1 MVHLQR
7 VALHMVRASTPAVF
21 CQRLDVALFFMAFP
35 WAYFCLVGVTM
46 WHHFHQLPQSRITKR
61 QTRRASFLY
70 VCTVGTWYCLHT
82 AMSVGKRKEHDS
94 FHTGIFMW
102 KFELSVNLLFV
113 FISKFF
119 YWITTDHMHQFP
131 SFPFRLPPRSIENR
145 SLNHI
150 QQCLEKCWGV
160 SLRPFV
166 EWAKLWF
173 SCDHLCFI
181 LIIIR
186 FFLPFCTPDLCIALK
201 SRKNFYCHASTFKV
215 GICTLIA
222 LLLLHSC

>member
-35 WAYFCLVGVTM
+35 SAFFCLVGVTM

-102 KFELSVNLLFV
+102 KFELSATLLFV

-173 SCDHLCFI
+173 SCDHLFYFDHHSFFPPF
-181 LIIIR
+181 LYSR
-186 FFLPFCTPDLCIALK
+186 FMHSPEITEKFLLPCEYFQSGYLHFHCPVIA
-201 SRKNFYCHASTFKV
+201 A
-215 GICTLIA
+215 
-222 LLLLHSC
+222 